1 MHMKT
6 DQTILDDFQ
15 KRRNLKESSMR
26 QYKAALNRYKEYNQL
41 SLSELLNEAEIE
53 EDDRIPQRRRT
64 LTTRLLGFRNYI
76 TEHYK
81 KNSVKSMMT
90 KIITLY
96 VTFGLEVPKLPR
108 QSEKNM
114 NDCPPIS
121 FKDLPDKDII
131 KASLQV
137 STPLMTAIILFM
149 SSSGSAR
156 KEMLSLTIQDFIDST
171 RLYHNSNDI
180 YEVLDILKERDDV
193 VPTWK
198 VHRQKTDKWYYT
210 FCSPEATTAI
220 VNYLLSIKKPLKN
233 TDRLFQYHEVTVC
246 YKFQEINEELGLG
259 KKGTYNRMRS
269 HMLRKFHAS
278 NLKNHGMSKEDINEM
293 QGKGQNLVDEA
304 YFFDDPNV
312 LRQKYIEHMEAVTIN
327 VDINNIDIKSPEY
340 LELEKMYQEKEAEVE
355 NFESRMNS
363 FEKRLSDID
372 NKDMSRKSIL
382 ERISED

>member
-1 MHMKT
+1 MKT

-15 KRRNLKESSMR
+15 KRRNLKTSSMR
-26 QYKAALNRYKEYNQL
+26 QYKAALNRYKEYNKL

-156 KEMLSLTIQDFIDST
+156 KEMLSLSIQDFIDST

-193 VPTWK
+193 VPTFK

-220 VNYLLSIKKPLKN
+220 VNYLLSIKKPLTN
-233 TDRLFQYHEVTVC
+233 NDRLFQYHEVTVC
-246 YKFQEINEELGLG
+246 YKFQEINDELGLG
-259 KKGTYNRMRS
+259 RKGTFNRFRS

-327 VDINNIDIKSPEY
+327 MDINNVDIKSVEY
-340 LELEKMYQEKEAEVE
+340 LELEEENKKLKSRDDRLKVLAEKVE
-355 NFESRMNS
+355 R
-363 FEKRLSDID
+363 
-372 NKDMSRKSIL
+372 L
-382 ERISED
+382 ERLERLEQME